1 MGFNTTKWSIS
12 GSFGVPQFE
21 ETSTCWLRYTRSKW
35 DMWFPC
41 FVEAW
46 HMSETL
52 SVEGSW
58 PELADG
64 HGMGWEVL
72 RPQPVQSSRMVRL
85 IYVDSFNHV
94 TIKHGDWTWFKHP
107 KIEILATK
115 LAGDFKYW
123 SLPSQLSLICGM
135 GRTRLYVPDLKTLC
149 CHCWGCDP
157 HL

>member
-12 GSFGVPQFE
+12 GSFGVPHFE
-21 ETSTCWLRYTRSKW
+21 ETSICWLRYTHSKW

-41 FVEAW
+41 SVEAW

-72 RPQPVQSSRMVRL
+72 RPQPVQSARMVRL
-85 IYVDSFNHV
+85 IHVDSFNHV
-94 TIKHGDWTWFKHP
+94 EHG
-107 KIEILATK
+107 
-115 LAGDFKYW
+115 
-123 SLPSQLSLICGM
+123 LS
-135 GRTRLYVPDLKTLC
+135 TLK
-149 CHCWGCDP
+149 
-157 HL
+157 